1 MRIGIITCPRDGHVD
16 YLNSTIASMLQK
28 DTGVFCTD
36 IAVFSDNAE
45 TPQMAW
51 PVHHV
56 EPLTKQ
62 HDDRRKKDKVI
73 IHRPFLKALRWIA
86 DSDGIGI
93 VAEDDIKCASRWAS
107 RVKDLSEVCD
117 SVVGSVWIMPLMHF
131 YAFSDFVPCGLVP
144 GVSHCSDM
152 LVRWRDPGIFYGNQC
167 VVYSH
172 RAAVVMRDR
181 FAEWFDNNQ
190 AGKEPWYPPDI
201 LVGKTSVERN
211 IPMVSPHPCLVQHV
225 GEQTVACKGRQLIT
239 TRYFEE

>member
-117 SVVGSVWIMPLMHF
+117 SVVGSVWIMPLMLMSMLK
-131 YAFSDFVPCGLVP
+131 FSKLAA
-144 GVSHCSDM
+144 VSLCQ
-152 LVRWRDPGIFYGNQC
+152 LVRSLLSGVHMYILAGLKPPIKAACILPNLIFLSFANC
-167 VVYSH
+167 C
-172 RAAVVMRDR
+172 RA
-181 FAEWFDNNQ
+181 
-190 AGKEPWYPPDI
+190 
-201 LVGKTSVERN
+201 LKTSVPVV
-211 IPMVSPHPCLVQHV
+211 I
-225 GEQTVACKGRQLIT
+225 LIMNSRPLWAST
-239 TRYFEE
+239 Q